1 MLVTEYLVRLLT
13 GLKAFIIII
22 QLWLM
27 EMEGLVSLTSSI
39 VMQESCPL
47 MLVVAMMEMIL
58 VPVMVKLGAQE

>member
-1 MLVTEYLVRLLT
+1 
-13 GLKAFIIII
+13 
-22 QLWLM
+22 M

-58 VPVMVKLGAQE
+58 VQVMVKLGAQE